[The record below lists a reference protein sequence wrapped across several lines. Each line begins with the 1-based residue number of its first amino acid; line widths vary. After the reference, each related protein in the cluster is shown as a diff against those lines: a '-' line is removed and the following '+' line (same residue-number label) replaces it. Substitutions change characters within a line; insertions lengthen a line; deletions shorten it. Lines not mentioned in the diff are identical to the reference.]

1 MRACTNYD
9 PVVDRL
15 IPCKKAGLPFREGDV
30 LDVVDMTDDNW
41 WQVMNNFSQFCRK
54 ISDSYFIKPFVVIV
68 IFTVECISK
77 NII

>member
-54 ISDSYFIKPFVVIV
+54 ISDS
-68 IFTVECISK
+68 
-77 NII
+77 